1 MKNKSRK
8 KRKLNWTDGLAITLI
23 CLVLLV
29 AGIAIIRYAIS
40 RSLQVVEAEYQ
51 SYTANASGEALVIRG
66 EHLISAPS
74 SGYFKPSCEE
84 GDKVAAGSPIGAMAD
99 DPDGE
104 GKNQVNCGAYSGTVS
119 FELDGWEEILNA
131 EAMNSTD
138 RSALIQLYQDGTVDA
153 NSEETIDSTASGR
166 IVAKIVD
173 NFQGFHVLLWLDQ
186 PPHQFVN
193 DGCTRFTYETDNGAS
208 DVITAQVEENGML
221 SDGRYYL
228 MLNVPATVNE
238 LVKLRH
244 LDCTLLGETMSG
256 VLIPEEAV
264 VTDNTGQSGVW
275 TVRDGRLVY
284 CPISIN
290 GSYDGGFFTS
300 DINEHTLIVTAPDKA
315 REGMRY
321 YG

>member
-1 MKNKSRK
+1 METNSRK
-8 KRKLNWTDGLAITLI
+8 KRKLNWTDCIAIALI

-29 AGIAIIRYAIS
+29 AAIAVIRFAVS
-40 RSLQVVEAEYQ
+40 RSLHVVEAEYQ
-51 SYTANASGEALVIRG
+51 SYTASASGEALVIRG

-74 SGYFKPSCEE
+74 AGFFKPYCEE

-104 GKNQVNCGAYSGTVS
+104 GRSQVNCGAYSGTVS
-119 FELDGWEEILNA
+119 YELDGWEEILNA

-138 RSALIQLYQDGTVDA
+138 RSELIRLYQDGTVDA
-153 NSEETIDSTASGR
+153 NSEDTIDSTASGR

-173 NFQGFHVLLWLDQ
+173 NFQGFHILLWLDQ

-193 DGCTRFTYETDNGAS
+193 DGETRFTYETDNGTS
-208 DVITAQVEENGML
+208 EIITAQVEENGML

-244 LDCTLLGETMSG
+244 LECTLLGETVSG

-264 VTDNTGQSGVW
+264 VTDESGQTGVW
-275 TVRDGRLVY
+275 TVSDGRLVY
-284 CPISIN
+284 SPISIN
-290 GSYDGGFFTS
+290 GSYDSGFFTS
-300 DINEHTLIVTAPDKA
+300 DIDEHTLIVTAPDKA